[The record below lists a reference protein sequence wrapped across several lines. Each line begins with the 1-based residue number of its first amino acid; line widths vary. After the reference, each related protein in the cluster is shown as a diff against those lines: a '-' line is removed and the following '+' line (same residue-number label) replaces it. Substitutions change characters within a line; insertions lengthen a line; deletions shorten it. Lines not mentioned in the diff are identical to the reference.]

1 MVNFCWKLAE
11 EVHWFSLLAHTLL
24 HRQSC
29 SSHLLSPTHSSLG
42 ISENLLSSCK
52 SNQGF
57 LNDSQT
63 LWQTLKVQ
71 NISGEAVTFR
81 SSESVGSFF
90 SSLPSF
96 QHIPKRSLALKRCC
110 VCWSEVEQV
119 EVHWVILKMKE
130 HSLPKAQVPQLL
142 IVLFDEWDLVGS
154 HTYNL

>member
-1 MVNFCWKLAE
+1 M
-11 EVHWFSLLAHTLL
+11 HWFSLLAHTLL

-52 SNQGF
+52 PNQGL

-96 QHIPKRSLALKRCC
+96 QHIPEVSGFKEMLCLQIRGRTGRSSLSY
-110 VCWSEVEQV
+110 SENEGTF
-119 EVHWVILKMKE
+119 
-130 HSLPKAQVPQLL
+130 PPQGPSTT
-142 IVLFDEWDLVGS
+142 VSYSAV
-154 HTYNL
+154 